1 MANET
6 VAIAHRWLDLNTDEI
21 GEAKIVLIDL
31 YLDDGRT
38 FRVRPDEV
46 EQYPDELERYRGTS
60 ELGDIAPGDERRDD
74 LEAFIAQIEL
84 ENLERS
90 KITRTTNLTKTSR

>member
-6 VAIAHRWLDLNTDEI
+6 VAIAKRWLELLTGVSSGPPLPDRI
-21 GEAKIVLIDL
+21 GGSKIVLLDL

-46 EQYPDELERYRGTS
+46 LDGSNLDPLLISWLDEHRL
-60 ELGDIAPGDERRDD
+60 DPH
-74 LEAFIAQIEL
+74 
-84 ENLERS
+84 
-90 KITRTTNLTKTSR
+90 